1 MVAYDL
7 ENTSTETIN
16 RQIVALNTEV
26 LKQPTKQKCIQ
37 LIGSAAAGCK
47 AGIKTADHNSLKQC
61 YNSYNFG
68 VLTKVGRTGQSRRV
82 KKCYG
87 LKGKGNV

>member
-1 MVAYDL
+1 MVTYDL
-7 ENTSTETIN
+7 ENTGTETIN
-16 RQIVALNTEV
+16 RQIVALNQEV

-47 AGIKTADHNSLKQC
+47 AGIKTADTNSLKQC
-61 YNSYNFG
+61 YNSYDFG
-68 VLTKVGRTGQSRRV
+68 LSRVARKSRRV